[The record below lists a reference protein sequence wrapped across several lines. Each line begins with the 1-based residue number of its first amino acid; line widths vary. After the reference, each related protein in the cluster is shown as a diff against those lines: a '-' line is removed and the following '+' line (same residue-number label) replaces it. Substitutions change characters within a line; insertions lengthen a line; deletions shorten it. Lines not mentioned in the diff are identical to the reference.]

1 MDKQMLR
8 TTITQLRQI
17 ALFAVGVSLLT
28 ACGNNQSG
36 MKLGDNEFA
45 VLAVNS
51 TTSDQ
56 TTSYPATIRGT
67 QDIEV
72 RPQVSGFI
80 VKLCVDEG
88 ATVRKGQALFQI
100 DPTQY
105 AAAVGQAKAAVEMA
119 KANVA
124 TLTLTEKNKKALFD
138 QKIISDFEY
147 QTAVNQLMSAKA
159 SLAQAEASL
168 VSANQNLSFCTV
180 TSPSNGV
187 VGTFPYRIGSLVS
200 PSVSQPLTTVSEIND
215 VYVYFSMTEKELLR
229 LTRAGGTLKEQL
241 EKMPA
246 VRLQLSD
253 GTTYQ
258 SEGKIDA
265 VSGVIDQSTGSVSMR
280 AVFPN
285 DKNILRSGGTG
296 NIIFPYTMDGIII
309 IPQSATSFPHN
320 LDAQQ
325 NIAHHKSLLH
335 HTAQGSHIQST
346 NPTQQCTY
354 LHLSD
359 FDIEVHISHKLPFLA
374 LLLPSY
380 FLFELPKRL
389 LPSHTNY
396 FGTKIALHK
405 LIL

>member
-147 QTAVNQLMSAKA
+147 QTAVNNLLTAKA
-159 SLAQAEASL
+159 NLAQAEA
-168 VSANQNLSFCTV
+168 AYTAAKQNLDFCTV
-180 TSPSNGV
+180 KSPSDGV
-187 VGTFPYRIGSLVS
+187 IGTFPYRIGALVS
-200 PSVSQPLTTVSEIND
+200 PSISEPLTTVSEIGD
-215 VYVYFSMTEKELLR
+215 MYVYFSMTEKQLLD

-309 IPQSATSFPHN
+309 IPQSATVEIQDKKFVFVLQADNSVKNTEIQISN
-320 LDAQQ
+320 LDDGKNYLVTNGLKSGDKIVIEGVQNLHDGQAIQPITPEQQ
-325 NIAHHKSLLH
+325 KAKYDQALKDQNEGNLK
-335 HTAQGSHIQST
+335 TAF
-346 NPTQQCTY
+346 N
-354 LHLSD
+354 
-359 FDIEVHISHKLPFLA
+359 
-374 LLLPSY
+374 
-380 FLFELPKRL
+380 
-389 LPSHTNY
+389 
-396 FGTKIALHK
+396 
-405 LIL
+405 

>member
-229 LTRAGGTLKEQL
+229 LTRAGGT
-241 EKMPA
+241 
-246 VRLQLSD
+246 
-253 GTTYQ
+253 TYQ

-309 IPQSATSFPHN
+309 IPQSATVEIQDKKFVFVLQADNSVKNTEIQISN
-320 LDAQQ
+320 LDDGKNYLVTNGLKSGDKIVIEGVQNLHDGQAIEPITPEQQ
-325 NIAHHKSLLH
+325 KAKYDQALKDQNEGNLK
-335 HTAQGSHIQST
+335 TAF
-346 NPTQQCTY
+346 N
-354 LHLSD
+354 
-359 FDIEVHISHKLPFLA
+359 
-374 LLLPSY
+374 
-380 FLFELPKRL
+380 
-389 LPSHTNY
+389 
-396 FGTKIALHK
+396 
-405 LIL
+405 

>member
-187 VGTFPYRIGSLVS
+187 FAAVDNRIRNQRRVCLFFYDGERVIALDKSRGHFERTARKDAGC
-200 PSVSQPLTTVSEIND
+200 PL
-215 VYVYFSMTEKELLR
+215 
-229 LTRAGGTLKEQL
+229 A
-241 EKMPA
+241 A
-246 VRLQLSD
+246 VR
-253 GTTYQ
+253 
-258 SEGKIDA
+258 
-265 VSGVIDQSTGSVSMR
+265 R
-280 AVFPN
+280 
-285 DKNILRSGGTG
+285 
-296 NIIFPYTMDGIII
+296 
-309 IPQSATSFPHN
+309 HN
-320 LDAQQ
+320 LSVGRQDR
-325 NIAHHKSLLH
+325 
-335 HTAQGSHIQST
+335 
-346 NPTQQCTY
+346 C
-354 LHLSD
+354 
-359 FDIEVHISHKLPFLA
+359 
-374 LLLPSY
+374 
-380 FLFELPKRL
+380 R
-389 LPSHTNY
+389 
-396 FGTKIALHK
+396 
-405 LIL
+405 

>member
-187 VGTFPYRIGSLVS
+187 VGTFPYRVGSLVS
-200 PSVSQPLTTVSEIND
+200 ASIAQPLTTVSEIGD
-215 VYVYFSMTEKELLR
+215 MYVYFSMTEKELLA
-229 LTRAGGTLKEQL
+229 LTKAGGTLKEQL

-246 VRLQLSD
+246 VRLQLAD
-253 GTTYQ
+253 GSTYHH
-258 SEGKIDA
+258 EGKIDA

-280 AVFPN
+280 AIFPN
-285 DKNILRSGGTG
+285 KEHILRSGGTA
-296 NIIFPYTMDGIII
+296 NVLIPYTMDNMIS
-309 IPQSATSFPHN
+309 IPQAATQEIQDKKFVYVLQPDNTVKYTEISIFN
-320 LDAQQ
+320 LDNGKEYLVTSGLNAGDKIVVEGVQTLKDGQKIQPITPAQKEANYQ
-325 NIAHHKSLLH
+325 QHLKDQHDGNLA
-335 HTAQGSHIQST
+335 TAF
-346 NPTQQCTY
+346 N
-354 LHLSD
+354 
-359 FDIEVHISHKLPFLA
+359 
-374 LLLPSY
+374 
-380 FLFELPKRL
+380 
-389 LPSHTNY
+389 
-396 FGTKIALHK
+396 
-405 LIL
+405 